1 MKTSFLVML
10 LVVGG
15 FNQAAANWGRNP
27 KFDNYFTVKEQPTLQ
42 QEDLSLDPL
51 EVIQSA
57 LESTSVEELKV
68 QIYSLLNFEFHNERY
83 GYTNEPYNR
92 KKHFG
97 GWVNDPR
104 DHDCFNTRAKVLIR
118 DSLKP
123 VDFASN
129 GCTVIRGQW
138 ADPYAGRDHTQASD
152 IQIDH
157 FVPLK
162 NAYISG
168 AYKWNPTKRCLYG
181 NFLGNNY
188 HLLAVLGDENQT
200 KSDKTPEDYMPPN
213 RSYACQYLAQW
224 LKVKLIWT
232 LGLTPPEKDKVL
244 ELARQNNCKS
254 TDFEFSAQELSQQRR
269 FMADNMDLCQ

>member
-15 FNQAAANWGRNP
+15 INQAAANWGRNP
-27 KFDNYFTVKEQPTLQ
+27 KFDNYFTVKEQPTLR
-42 QEDLSLDPL
+42 QEDVSLDPL

-57 LESTSVEELKV
+57 LESASVEELKV

-104 DHDCFNTRAKVLIR
+104 DHDCYNTRAKVLMR
-118 DSLKP
+118 DSLRP

-129 GCTVIRGQW
+129 GCTVVRGHW
-138 ADPYAGRDHTQASD
+138 EDPYAGRDYTYASD

-168 AYKWNPTKRCLYG
+168 AYKWNQTKRCLYG
-181 NFLGNNY
+181 NFLGNDY
-188 HLLAVLGDENQT
+188 HLLSVLGDENQT
-200 KSDKTPEDYMPPN
+200 KSDKTPEEYMPPN
-213 RSYACQYLAQW
+213 RAYACQYLAQW

-232 LGLTPPEKDKVL
+232 LGLTPPEKDKVI